1 MANVTQI
8 PLCTAQSGISAN
20 GNGAAVNVRNADQ
33 LIAYVNVTNVT
44 AGSVTFTI
52 QIAPTSTGPWCAHTS
67 GSAISAAG
75 TQAIRAVDCV
85 GSWAR
90 LAWVVATGPVSFDA
104 AYGEAIDTGTPG
116 KIAP

>member
-1 MANVTQI
+1 MANSTQLT
-8 PLCTAQSGISAN
+8 LCTAQSATSAN
-20 GNGAAVNVRNADQ
+20 GNGAAVNTRNADQ

-52 QIAPTSTGPWCAHTS
+52 QVAPTSAGPWCAHTAGAS
-67 GSAISAAG
+67 ISAAG
-75 TQAIRAVDCV
+75 TQAIRATDCV

-104 AYGEAIDTGTPG
+104 AYGEAIDTAVPG
-116 KIAP
+116 KIV

>member
-1 MANVTQI
+1 MANSSQVT
-8 PLCTAQSGISAN
+8 LCTAQSGISSN

-52 QIAPTSTGPWCAHTS
+52 QIAPTAAGPWCAHTS
-67 GSAISAAG
+67 GAAITAAG
-75 TQAIRAVDCV
+75 TQCIRATDCV

-104 AYGEAIDTGTPG
+104 AYGEAVDTAMPG
-116 KIAP
+116 KLT